1 MKMIFMIFAYLT
13 KYTKSRG
20 ILSYL
25 IKHKPNKSTRTIA
38 KKILFGM
45 GKNYVLIR

>member
-1 MKMIFMIFAYLT
+1 MISAYLS
-13 KYTKSRG
+13 KYTKSTG

-25 IKHKPNKSTRTIA
+25 IKHKPNKSTRTLA
-38 KKILFGM
+38 KQNILFEM